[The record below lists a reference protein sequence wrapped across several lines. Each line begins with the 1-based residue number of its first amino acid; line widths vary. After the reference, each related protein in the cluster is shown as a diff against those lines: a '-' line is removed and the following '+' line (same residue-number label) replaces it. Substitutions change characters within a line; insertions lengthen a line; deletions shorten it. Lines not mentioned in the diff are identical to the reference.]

1 MTAAQS
7 QPKALIPSASFSLNY
22 EQLREIFRA
31 GEKFGEDRAT
41 AFEWGS
47 GFYLKA
53 DDELGD
59 ALCEVLNGDTRWGA
73 PGYIDYADAR
83 QWARDEAQAI
93 EARRAET
100 SGSARESA
108 VAESDAPKG
117 HPPPGQEYTQTSET
131 RDESR

>member
-1 MTAAQS
+1 MTKDLGNAVT
-7 QPKALIPSASFSLNY
+7 LNY

-59 ALCEVLNGDTRWGA
+59 ALCEILNEGVDWGA
-73 PGYIDYADAR
+73 PEYIEYADAR
-83 QWARDEAQAI
+83 QWARDQAQAI
-93 EARRAET
+93 ERARDKL
-100 SGSARESA
+100 REA
-108 VAESDAPKG
+108 DAPT
-117 HPPPGQEYTQTSET
+117 PSTGQTNA
-131 RDESR
+131 